1 MESRLQRETNEVVVD
16 RTAFINDVLPTTN
29 GYDGEARVSNA
40 YYMAPSET
48 CVIINPSSS
57 TNAYTVYLPPV
68 AEARGKIY
76 TLAIPVRASEVITVE
91 DRADDSADFEN
102 ASLDVSNDRV
112 AYYSSGTHWFQ
123 LNVTAN

>member
-1 MESRLQRETNEVVVD
+1 METRYQRETNEVVVD
-16 RTAFINDVLPTTN
+16 RTAYINDVLPTTN
-29 GYDGEARVSNA
+29 GYDGETRTSNG

-48 CVIINPSSS
+48 CVIVNPSSS

-76 TLAIPVRASEVITVE
+76 ALAIPVRASEVITVE

-112 AYYSSGTHWFQ
+112 AYFSTGTHWIKIGE
-123 LNVTAN
+123 TAN

>member
-1 MESRLQRETNEVVVD
+1 MESRYQRETNEVVVD
-16 RTAFINDVLPTTN
+16 RTAFVNDVLPTTY
-29 GYDGEARVSNA
+29 GYDGVARVSNA
-40 YYMAPSET
+40 YYMAPFET

-102 ASLDVSNDRV
+102 FSLDASNDRV
-112 AYYSSGTHWFQ
+112 AYYSTGTHWIKIGSSE
-123 LNVTAN
+123 N